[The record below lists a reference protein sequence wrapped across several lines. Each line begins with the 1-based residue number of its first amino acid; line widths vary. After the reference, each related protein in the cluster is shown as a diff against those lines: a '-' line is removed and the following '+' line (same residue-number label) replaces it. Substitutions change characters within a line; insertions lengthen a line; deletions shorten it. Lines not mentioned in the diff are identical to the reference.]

1 MLDNTMN
8 VNGTQVILNNV
19 QALSNNIQLIRNQL
33 SNTQIQ
39 QRQLQSHYRDMLSRR
54 LLISR
59 LSDSGFRVYSQTDE
73 DGILHY
79 IFSVIGT
86 ANKVCLDIAFGSPY
100 GANTTN
106 LIVNDGWHGILV
118 CGDEK
123 EAKSAMQFFSS
134 HPDTHIYPPKIYSQW
149 ITAENINQVVS
160 HGLMDSHIQGN
171 EIDLF
176 SLDIDG
182 VDFWTWNALTA
193 VVPRVV
199 VVEYQDIWGEKSVT
213 VPYRP
218 DFNRFDTHPD
228 YFGASLPAFVKL
240 ASAKGY
246 RLVGCNKYG
255 YNAFFVRNG
264 IGEEVLPE
272 VSCKECLQHPKVC
285 EGQRKRLPEVAE
297 FEWVKV

>member
-8 VNGTQVILNNV
+8 VNGTQVILQNMQV
-19 QALSNNIQLIRNQL
+19 LSSNLQQIRNQL
-33 SNTQIQ
+33 PNTQIQ
-39 QRQLQSHYRDMLSRR
+39 QRQLRACYQDMLSRH

-59 LSDSGFRVYSQTDE
+59 LSDVGFRVFSQTNE

-79 IFSVIGT
+79 IFSAIGT
-86 ANKVCLDIAFGSPY
+86 TNKACLDIAFGSPY

-118 CGDEK
+118 CGNEE
-123 EAKSAMQFFSS
+123 EARGATQFFAS
-134 HPDTHIYPPKIYSQW
+134 HPDTHIYPPKIYSHW
-149 ITAENINQVVS
+149 ITAENVNQVVS
-160 HGLMDSHIQGN
+160 HGLMDSCIQGC

-182 VDFWTWNALTA
+182 VDFWIWNALTA
-193 VVPRVV
+193 VAPRVV
-199 VVEYQDIWGEKSVT
+199 VLEYHNIWSDESVT

-228 YFGASLPAFVKL
+228 YCSASLPAFVKL
-240 ASAKGY
+240 ARAKGY

-255 YNAFFVRNG
+255 YNAFFVRDG
-264 IGEEVLPE
+264 IGEKVLPE
-272 VSCKECLQHPKVC
+272 VSYKECLQHPMAC
-285 EGQRKRLPEVAE
+285 EGQRKRLPKVRE
-297 FEWVKV
+297 FEWVKI